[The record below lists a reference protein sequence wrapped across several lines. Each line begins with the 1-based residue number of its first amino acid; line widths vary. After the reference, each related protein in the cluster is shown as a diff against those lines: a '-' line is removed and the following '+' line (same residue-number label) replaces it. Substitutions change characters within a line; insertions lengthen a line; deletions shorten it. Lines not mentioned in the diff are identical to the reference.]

1 MKKNLKNFVIA
12 GMVLTGLIGCS
23 LSKPKLVN
31 AGEAKIMKNSLK
43 ETAKNITRDA
53 NTPEEKLEKI
63 FYFVRDQIVFDFLE
77 NSLMSAEEVLAAGRG
92 SCMHKAVLL
101 AEMAK
106 EAGIPVRL
114 HFMWV
119 TKEALRDL
127 LHPMSYFFWANPFL
141 HTYPEVNLNGKWVPM
156 EATFD
161 KKLHEILLKKRL
173 NFARYPDRRNIS
185 IEFSTSGV
193 VGAQQPTAAE
203 GRDPFYADDLGPLKE
218 MIESLSWFKK
228 KLHPWALRRSS
239 GWLNQKVRKP

>member
-1 MKKNLKNFVIA
+1 MKEILRSFVIV
-12 GMVLTGLIGCS
+12 GMVLTGLACCN
-23 LSKPKLVN
+23 LLKPEFVS
-31 AGEAKIMKNSLK
+31 AREVRIMENSLK
-43 ETAKNITRDA
+43 ETVKDITRDA

-77 NSLMSAEEVLAAGRG
+77 NSLMSAEEVLAVGRG

-119 TKEALRDL
+119 SKEALRDL
-127 LHPMSYFFWANPFL
+127 LHPLSYFFWASPFL
-141 HTYPEVNLNGKWVPM
+141 HTYPEVKLNGRWVPM

-161 KKLHEILLKKRL
+161 RELHEILLKKNL
-173 NFARYPDRRNIS
+173 NFARYPERKDIS
-185 IEFSTSGV
+185 IQFSKSGV
-193 VGAQQPTAAE
+193 TGAQQLTAVE
-203 GRDPFYADDLGPLKE
+203 GRDPFYADDLTPLKE
-218 MIESLSWFKK
+218 MIESLPKFKK

>member
-1 MKKNLKNFVIA
+1 MKESLKSFVIA
-12 GMVLTGLIGCS
+12 GMILIG
-23 LSKPKLVN
+23 L
-31 AGEAKIMKNSLK
+31 AGCNLLNPEFVSAQEARIMENSLK
-43 ETAKNITRDA
+43 ETVEDITKDA
-53 NTPEEKLEKI
+53 NTPEERMEKI

-106 EAGIPVRL
+106 EVGIPARL

-141 HTYPEVNLNGKWVPM
+141 HTYPEVKLNGKWVPM

-161 KKLHEILLKKRL
+161 RELHEILLKKSL
-173 NFARYPDRRNIS
+173 NFARYPERRDIS
-185 IEFSTSGV
+185 IQFSKSGV
-193 VGAQQPTAAE
+193 IGTQQLTAVK
-203 GRDPFYADDLGPLKE
+203 GREPIYADDLTPLKE
-218 MIESLSWFKK
+218 MIESLSWFKT

-239 GWLNQKVRKP
+239 GWLNQEVRTP